1 MVLAIGAAVWVA
13 TLLSC
18 GCDSACIRHSDCG
31 DGLVCAAGGVCE
43 RAETMD
49 AAVDAAVDG
58 PMDAAVADD
67 ALTIAGEDAAPAPT
81 D

>member
-1 MVLAIGAAVWVA
+1 MVLAIGATVWVA

-31 DGLVCAAGGVCE
+31 DGLVCGAGGVCE
-43 RAETMD
+43 RAETVD
-49 AAVDAAVDG
+49 AAVDAEA
-58 PMDAAVADD
+58 ADD
-67 ALTIAGEDAAPAPT
+67 ALAIAAEDAAPAPT